1 MVELIEDNLDKIDEI
16 LKDIKNAIDIS
27 SIYDNPIYDETKNYI
42 INLSK
47 ENREVYNKKLK
58 DLINARRD
66 EIRTESDKAK
76 KEAQNLIDSLK
87 KDVEEDIKQIEETID
102 DIDSIEAVEQI
113 KENDPLVLKIKEKL
127 AELPSSDAQK
137 LDLTLDRIFSE
148 RIFKLRL

>member
-1 MVELIEDNLDKIDEI
+1 MVELIEDNLDKINEI
-16 LKDIKNAIDIS
+16 LKDIRNAIDIS

-42 INLSK
+42 LNLSK
-47 ENREVYNKKLK
+47 ENRDVYNKKLK

-66 EIRTESDKAK
+66 EIRTESLKEK
-76 KEAQNLIDSLK
+76 NEAQNKIDNLK
-87 KDVEEDIKQIEETID
+87 KDVQEDIEQIKETID

-113 KENDPLVLKIKEKL
+113 KGSDPLVLKIKEKL

>member
-1 MVELIEDNLDKIDEI
+1 MVELIEDNLDKINEI
-16 LKDIKNAIDIS
+16 LKDIRNAIDIS

-47 ENREVYNKKLK
+47 ENRDAYNKKLK

-66 EIRTESDKAK
+66 EIKMESAK
-76 KEAQNLIDSLK
+76 EKNEAQNKIDNLK
-87 KDVEEDIKQIEETID
+87 KDIQEDIEQMKETID

-113 KENDPLVLKIKEKL
+113 KESDPLVLKIKEKL

>member
-1 MVELIEDNLDKIDEI
+1 MNL
-16 LKDIKNAIDIS
+16 IDIS
-27 SIYDNPIYDETKNYI
+27 TIYTNPLYEATKNMI
-42 INLSK
+42 DNLAPESK
-47 ENREVYNKKLK
+47 DKYNKKLK
-58 DLINARRD
+58 EVINKRRD
-66 EIRTESDKAK
+66 EIKTESQKVK
-76 KEAQNLIDSLK
+76 REAQNKVDSLK
-87 KDVEEDIKQIEETID
+87 RDVEEDIEQIEETID

>member
-1 MVELIEDNLDKIDEI
+1 MVELIEDNLEKIEEI

-47 ENREVYNKKLK
+47 ENREVYNKRLK
-58 DLINARRD
+58 DLINTRRD
-66 EIRTESDKAK
+66 EIRTESVKAK
-76 KEAQNLIDSLK
+76 NEAQNLIDSLK
-87 KDVEEDIKQIEETID
+87 RDVEEDIEQIKETID
-102 DIDSIEAVEQI
+102 DVDVIEAVEQI
-113 KENDPLVLKIKEKL
+113 KESDPLVLKIKEKL